1 MKRYT
6 LRLFLTFCVVII
18 VIALAGSDSFALDSV
33 FELDTKVLGS
43 KNQKTTQSVP
53 PVYKAKHAG
62 VTQKKLQ
69 TGDAGTNELKR
80 KRRVLGKTLRK
91 SYRSKSGYRR
101 VLSGQR
107 RKTLRDSHTLSGAK
121 EPHGAEGKFES
132 KTASPGMVLQSYRM
146 AAGRDSGINWMRA
159 VWDRI
164 LQPGRHQNGPLVVQ
178 GSNYSLSLDP
188 DRYPVFPAADGGRI
202 VIDAGTTLSPLI
214 KTILREKDAG
224 IRIVSGNPA
233 DRKSFFSSLLKAA
246 KFYSV
251 EENFSVDFGS
261 DPKLTVSSDFKI
273 EKTPESLMNNDV
285 VLVNVAGNTRGMPM
299 SLLSFLDKEGFHVIG
314 SAPAFPETPDGRK
327 MLYRIEGS
335 SQDSIVDD
343 LFSALSTPCEKNKN
357 LVLDDGSLS
366 GVTLSVRADRYSE
379 SSNRKVVVSFSEE
392 NPVQYTLLRLLELKG
407 YRVVI
412 LNPEDDFRE
421 ISEKIL
427 SSQGLST
434 VYGMQPLWVP
444 DGTPFNVQLSGF
456 VVTGNGRNG
465 VRRFLTNVPI
475 DPLVRALAQYKG
487 FDVIVK

>member
-18 VIALAGSDSFALDSV
+18 VIALAGSESFALDPL
-33 FELDTKVLGS
+33 FELDTKVLHS
-43 KNQKTTQSVP
+43 KNQKTSQSGP
-53 PVYKAKHAG
+53 PVSKAPAAG
-62 VTQKKLQ
+62 VPNKKQQ
-69 TGDAGTNELKR
+69 TGAGSKRLKV
-80 KRRVLGKTLRK
+80 KHGSHGKTLRN
-91 SYRSKSGYRR
+91 S
-101 VLSGQR
+101 L
-107 RKTLRDSHTLSGAK
+107 TIAGAK
-121 EPHGAEGKFES
+121 EPSRVKRKLLF
-132 KTASPGMVLQSYRM
+132 KTASSGMVVHSFHM
-146 AAGRDSGINWMRA
+146 AAGSDGGIKWTRK

-164 LQPGRHQNGPLVVQ
+164 LLPGRHQNGPLVVQ

-202 VIDAGTTLSPLI
+202 IIDAGMTLSPLI
-214 KTILREKDAG
+214 KTILREKDPG
-224 IRIVSGNPA
+224 IRIVSENPD
-233 DRKSFFSSLLKAA
+233 DRKRFFSSLLKAA

-261 DPKLTVSSDFKI
+261 DPKLAVSSDFKI

-285 VLVNVAGNTRGMPM
+285 VLVNVAGNSRGMPT
-299 SLLSFLDKEGFHVIG
+299 SLISFLEKEGFHVIG
-314 SAPAFPETPDGRK
+314 SAPPISEAPDGRK

-357 LVLDDGSLS
+357 LVLDDGALS

-379 SSNRKVVVSFSEE
+379 SNNGKIVVSFSEE

-407 YRVVI
+407 YRVVM

-421 ISEKIL
+421 ISEKVL
-427 SSQGLST
+427 SSLGLPA

-456 VVTGNGRNG
+456 VVVGSGRNG
-465 VRRFLTNVPI
+465 MRRFLTNVPI